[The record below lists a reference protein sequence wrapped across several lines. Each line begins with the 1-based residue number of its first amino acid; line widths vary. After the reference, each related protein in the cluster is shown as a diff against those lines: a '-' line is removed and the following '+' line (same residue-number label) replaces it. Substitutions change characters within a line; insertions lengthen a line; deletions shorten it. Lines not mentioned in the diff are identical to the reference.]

1 MVTIIVPVY
10 NISEYLPAC
19 VESLRKQTCANLE
32 IILVDDGST
41 DGSGALC
48 DEYAAADTRIRVV
61 HKENGGLPAARNAG
75 LNVATGQWVMF
86 VDGDDYLV
94 QNAVELLLS
103 VAEKHKDADFVHF
116 LYQET
121 DGGWQPDEQML
132 EIAVGTNVPDFFRYL
147 YDLGGVAASAC
158 TKLFRRD
165 LINSLR
171 FTEGI
176 NHEDEEL
183 MTRLLPTCRKVAYTN
198 LVLYGYVMRQGSI
211 IHSGFSP
218 KTMDIFSI
226 MDARI
231 QALQELNCTD
241 LVVETRCRMFRTAA
255 WQYCLARKGGF
266 KTEAAQLKRR
276 ILEGAKK
283 KNLPLSGQYRVLY
296 QLAGRIPGAVDL
308 YYFARKL
315 SGK

>member
-1 MVTIIVPVY
+1 
-10 NISEYLPAC
+10 
-19 VESLRKQTCANLE
+19 
-32 IILVDDGST
+32 
-41 DGSGALC
+41 
-48 DEYAAADTRIRVV
+48 
-61 HKENGGLPAARNAG
+61 
-75 LNVATGQWVMF
+75 
-86 VDGDDYLV
+86 V
-94 QNAVELLLS
+94 QNAVELLLG
-103 VAEKHKDADFVHF
+103 VAEKHMDAEFVHF

-121 DGGWQPDEQML
+121 DGGWQPDEQIP
-132 EIAVGTNVPDFFRYL
+132 EIAVRTNVPDFFQYL

-183 MTRLLPTCRKVAYTN
+183 MTRLLPRCCKVVYTN

-231 QALQELNCTD
+231 QALQELKCTD

-255 WQYCLARKGGF
+255 WQYCLARKDGF
-266 KTEAAQLKRR
+266 KTEAGKLKRR
-276 ILEGAKK
+276 ILEDAKE

-296 QLAGRIPGAVDL
+296 QLAGKIPGVVDL